1 MVPELV
7 LLVGLPSSLPCMDGM
22 LVCVVVWCVCA
33 GWWLTHTL
41 LGEGEQGND
50 ENVQAG
56 CVEDEH
62 PGGGRGR
69 VWAVQGYV
77 HSYIW

>member
-62 PGGGRGR
+62 PGGERGR